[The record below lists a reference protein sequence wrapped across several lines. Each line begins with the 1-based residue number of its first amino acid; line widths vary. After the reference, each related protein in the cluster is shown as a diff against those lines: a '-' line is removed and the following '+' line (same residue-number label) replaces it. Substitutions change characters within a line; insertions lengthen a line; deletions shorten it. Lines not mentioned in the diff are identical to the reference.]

1 MKEQLFE
8 RRGNLLEA
16 LADVVK
22 TQTNLKNSLA
32 RLEKR
37 IEPILEDL
45 QANAQELNKILEA
58 EARKKRR
65 SKGKRI
71 VDGLYS

>member
-58 EARKKRR
+58 EARKNEEAKE
-65 SKGKRI
+65 SE
-71 VDGLYS
+71 